1 MGGGGGGGGEGTGG
15 GGQKDSYSV
24 LKHPGLILDWSRLC
38 VVISSDW
45 FFCSSIF
52 METNE
57 IAWNSQKHVVSQ
69 VELGAY
75 TIF

>member
-1 MGGGGGGGGEGTGG
+1 MGGGGGEGGEGTGG
-15 GGQKDSYSV
+15 GVQKDSYSV